1 MPLPCV
7 VLSVPVA
14 AGEAGQW
21 SVCVWGGGERTR
33 KSESRLR
40 NGDSSPVSHIL
51 QTFRKTEALSSC

>member
-1 MPLPCV
+1 MRQD
-7 VLSVPVA
+7 S
-14 AGEAGQW
+14 G
-21 SVCVWGGGERTR
+21 VCVWGGGERTR